1 MIAKCVIE
9 SISEAIK
16 RQVWITKESQCSVL
30 ARLRRYDLDINE
42 FYSNI
47 GDDKEEFIKSL
58 QEAARKQENV
68 AVTTSILHLIDE
80 VENELLDKKVAYGLA
95 DSILEN
101 NCRDYPIQKILRF
114 WINKFLS

>member
-42 FYSNI
+42 FYNNI
-47 GDDKEEFIKSL
+47 GDKEEFIKSL
-58 QEAARKQENV
+58 QAAARKQENV
-68 AVTTSILHLIDE
+68 AVATSILHLIDE